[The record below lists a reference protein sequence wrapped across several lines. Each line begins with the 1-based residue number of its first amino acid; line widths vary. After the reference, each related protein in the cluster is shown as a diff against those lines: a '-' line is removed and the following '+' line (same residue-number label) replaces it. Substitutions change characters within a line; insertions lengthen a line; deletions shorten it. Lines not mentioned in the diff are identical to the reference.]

1 MQYGEDFMATTTLV
15 QRKTTVMTDPVFKW
29 WDYPIFAAL
38 TAAMLASV
46 AYFLVYWF
54 SRRDWMYYPLPF
66 AIMTGGFL
74 LYLFLYQ
81 MRWFCLP
88 FMRRPCPMIPRS
100 GWKVGVAT
108 TFVPGAESIEMLEET
123 VRGLVTMDYL
133 HDTWVLDEGD
143 DDQVKELCRQLG
155 AYHFSRKYLSQ
166 YHAAS
171 GTFESRSK
179 HGNYNAW
186 LNEIGFD
193 RYEIIAAFDPDHVP
207 NPDFLMNVL
216 GYFDEPEIGY
226 VQAAQVYYNQKASF
240 IARGAAE
247 ETYAYYSSIQ
257 MTNYAL
263 GYPIVTGCHNTHRV
277 TALKQVGGFAP
288 HAADDLLITVNY
300 RICGW
305 KGVYLPKILAKGLT
319 PVDWSGY
326 LIQQRRWARSVLD
339 IKFWIYPKVARN
351 LPFKEHVAN
360 FAHGLY
366 YLQSISIGLQ
376 VVLLVCMLSTGI
388 TPTVFSFF
396 TIPRLILVG
405 IMLVLCEFYR
415 QRFFLD
421 PQREVGIHWRSQVLA
436 YAKWPIFLLAI
447 YDVLT
452 RYRGMYTIT
461 RKVRATSKHYILF
474 VPHILVVTLIG
485 TAWSIGMILRH
496 VTNPLLHISSV
507 IIGLSSLGVML
518 TGLWRFPDPYERDL
532 WRQER
537 EDGSHRADSRA
548 C

>member
-1 MQYGEDFMATTTLV
+1 MATTTLV
-15 QRKTTVMTDPVFKW
+15 QRQTTVMTDPVFNW

-38 TAAMLASV
+38 TIAILATL

-54 SRRDWMYYPLPF
+54 SRRDWLYYPLPF
-66 AIMTGGFL
+66 AIIIVGFL
-74 LYLFLYQ
+74 LYSFLYL
-81 MRWFCLP
+81 MRWLCLP
-88 FMRRPCPMIPRS
+88 FMRRPRPMTPRLE
-100 GWKVGVAT
+100 WRVGVAT
-108 TFVPGAESIEMLEET
+108 TFVPAAESIEMLEET
-123 VRGLVTMDYL
+123 VRGLVAMDYP
-133 HDTWVLDEGD
+133 HETWVLDEGD
-143 DDQVKELCRQLG
+143 DDQVKELCRRLG
-155 AYHFSRKYLSQ
+155 AYHFSRKNLSQ
-166 YHAAS
+166 YHAVS

-186 LNEIGFD
+186 LYEIGFD

-216 GYFDEPEIGY
+216 GYFDDPEIGY
-226 VQAAQVYYNQKASF
+226 VQAAQAYYNQKASF

-263 GYPIVTGCHNTHRV
+263 GYPIVTGCHNTHRCI
-277 TALKQVGGFAP
+277 ALKQVGGFAS
-288 HAADDLLITVNY
+288 HQADDLLITVNY
-300 RICGW
+300 RVCGW

-319 PVDWSGY
+319 PVDWSGF

-339 IKFWIYPKVARN
+339 IKFWIYPKVARK
-351 LPFKEHVAN
+351 LPFKERVAN

-376 VVLLVCMLSTGI
+376 IALLAYMLSTGI
-388 TPTVFSFF
+388 TPVVFSISI
-396 TIPRLILVG
+396 IPRLILVG
-405 IMLVLCEFYR
+405 IMLLLCEFYR

-452 RYRGMYTIT
+452 RHRGTYAIT
-461 RKVRATSKHYILF
+461 RKTRAPSKHYILF
-474 VPHILVVTLIG
+474 VPHILVVALIV
-485 TAWSIGMILRH
+485 TAWGIGMLLRH
-496 VTNPLLHISSV
+496 STNPLLYIGSA
-507 IIGLSSLGVML
+507 IIVLSSLGVML
-518 TGLWRFPDPYERDL
+518 TGLWRFPDPYNRDL
-532 WRQER
+532 WRKER
-537 EDGSHRADSRA
+537 EDGSQRADPQGV
-548 C
+548 